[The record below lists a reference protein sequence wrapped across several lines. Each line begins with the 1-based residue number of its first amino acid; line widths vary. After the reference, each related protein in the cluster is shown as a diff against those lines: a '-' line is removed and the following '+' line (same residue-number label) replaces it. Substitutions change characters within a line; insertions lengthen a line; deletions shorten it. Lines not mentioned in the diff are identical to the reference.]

1 MDCTKTILMMH
12 VEIGMRQDGYDS
24 DGAERGQTRRDG
36 VRQVVDLT
44 VRLESSVVCRI
55 IIFQLI
61 SATARPT

>member
-1 MDCTKTILMMH
+1 MMH

-44 VRLESSVVCRI
+44 VRYYRISVVCRI